1 MKKPHLYMG
10 IVEKEAFHVN
20 HIEIL
25 SMKLFSNS
33 RILNE
38 VVW

>member
-1 MKKPHLYMG
+1 MG
-10 IVEKEAFHVN
+10 IVEKEVFYVN
-20 HIEIL
+20 YIEIFL
-25 SMKLFSNS
+25 MKLFLNF